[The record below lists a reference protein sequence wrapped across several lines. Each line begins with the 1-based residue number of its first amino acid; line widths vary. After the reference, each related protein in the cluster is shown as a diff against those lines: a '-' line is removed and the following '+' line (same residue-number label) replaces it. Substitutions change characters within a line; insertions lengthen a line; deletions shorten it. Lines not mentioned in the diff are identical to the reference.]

1 MAEIFT
7 VILWDNYGVQDG
19 EILYKHI
26 KIHLGESLNRDG
38 DKWQREFEKGVLP
51 NQVPSNTTMI
61 WLGFQGDFIADFHR
75 LKLSASQT
83 PAMMDYFLAEEVS
96 IKAFCDLD
104 LIDYIFATLLRRV
117 ANLKS
122 LNLAM
127 EVYLNENPK

>member
-1 MAEIFT
+1 
-7 VILWDNYGVQDG
+7 
-19 EILYKHI
+19 
-26 KIHLGESLNRDG
+26 
-38 DKWQREFEKGVLP
+38 
-51 NQVPSNTTMI
+51 MI
-61 WLGFQGDFIADFHR
+61 WLGFQGDFIADFNR

-83 PAMMDYFLAEEVS
+83 PATMDYYLAEEVS

-127 EVYLNENPK
+127 EVYLKNWNAG